1 MLKNMK
7 ISRRLL
13 LGFGVVL
20 LLLSVVAGTGYWGL
34 DAVKQETVSML
45 QGDAQISQFAALIKA
60 DTLEL
65 RRAEKDSFLN
75 IDNQKTREEYVATW
89 KRWREQIKTQLAEID
104 TKNLN
109 ADDKATVRKMEEN
122 ASSYENG
129 YAKVLGMIED
139 GRIKTPQAANQA
151 I

>member
-20 LLLSVVAGTGYWGL
+20 TLLLVVAGAGYWGL
-34 DAVKQETVSML
+34 DSVKQETVSML

-75 IDNQKTREEYVATW
+75 IEDPKKREDYVATW
-89 KRWREQIKTQLAEID
+89 KHWREQLRAQLAEID
-104 TKNLN
+104 KKNLN
-109 ADDKATVRKMEEN
+109 ADDKDT
-122 ASSYENG
+122 
-129 YAKVLGMIED
+129 
-139 GRIKTPQAANQA
+139 
-151 I
+151 